1 MKKLFL
7 IFLIHLL
14 FGCFSTPNS
23 NFFILEKSDLQEIS
37 AKTFIIAVYNINIP
51 DFIDKPQIVLQK
63 PNSPEIKISEFNRWA
78 TDLSTMF
85 KNTLIN
91 NLSQTLPNAK
101 IIPLTYGSVYKYTI
115 KIDVEKMSGWLND
128 SAYLNINWQILN
140 SNGKSIYSQNLQYTA
155 PTGKTYE
162 SYVKAQSKLL
172 KNLSEDIALKLSK
185 M

>member
-37 AKTFIIAVYNINIP
+37 AKKIIVAVYNINIP
-51 DFIDKPQIVLQK
+51 DFMDKPQIVLQK
-63 PNSPEIKISEFNRWA
+63 PNSPEIKISEFNRWG

-85 KNTLIN
+85 KNVLIS
-91 NLSQTLPNAK
+91 NLSQTMPNTK
-101 IIPLTYGSVYKYTI
+101 FVPLAYGTNYKYTI
-115 KIDVEKMSGWLND
+115 KIDIEKFNGWLND
-128 SAYLNINWQILN
+128 SAYLNVNWQILN
-140 SNGKSIYSQNLQYTA
+140 SNGKTIYSQNLQYIT
-155 PTGKTYE
+155 PSGKTYE

-172 KNLSEDIALKLSK
+172 KDLSKDIALKLSE